1 MNKNQFPFH
10 FNRLR
15 YSGTRLMQAIVLA
28 LMVALTIPAMA
39 ADSRAVK
46 SRVAPIYPEIAR
58 RMKISGVVKVEAT
71 VDAEGKVTEV
81 KMISGNSLLA
91 FAAEDAVRK
100 WKFEPGPGVAKV
112 EVSLTFSLSA

>member
-1 MNKNQFPFH
+1 MNKNQNPFH
-10 FNRLR
+10 LSQLR

-28 LMVALTIPAMA
+28 LMVALAIPAMA

-46 SRVAPIYPEIAR
+46 SRVAPTYPEIAR
-58 RMKISGVVKVEAT
+58 RMRISGVVKLEAT
-71 VDAEGKVTEV
+71 VDAEGRVTEV

-100 WKFEPGPGVAKV
+100 WKFESGPGIAKV
-112 EVSLTFSLSA
+112 EVSLTFAL